1 MDDIHN
7 RLEREFGLLRSMVT
21 VSWEEGKDAERLK
34 ELQTKKAFVEV
45 IGEGKEVAPVDIEV
59 VRLEEGEHATS

>member
-34 ELQTKKAFVEV
+34 ELQTKKAFVKV

>member
-1 MDDIHN
+1 
-7 RLEREFGLLRSMVT
+7 MVT

>member
-1 MDDIHN
+1 LDDIHN